1 MPKGPGLLLT
11 FAYYFSTATLLA
23 DLVLAQQ
30 LHFGVN
36 SRVTLQLSLI
46 VGIVTGLIGLYMNRS
61 QTLQFTI
68 GNQKRFKNH
77 LESTLDQLGFDTK
90 TDEEGYQIYTN
101 SGWQR
106 WFAGKILVKVE
117 RQSVEIVSRA
127 SNIRQLAPLVEKKS

>member
-30 LHFGVN
+30 LHLSIN
-36 SRVTLQLSLI
+36 SPFTLQLSLI
-46 VGIVTGLIGLYMNRS
+46 VGMATGLIGLYMNRS

-68 GNQKRFKNH
+68 RNQKRFKNQF
-77 LESTLDQLGFDTK
+77 ESTLEQLGFDTK
-90 TDEEGYQIYTN
+90 TDEEDYTIYTN

-106 WFAGKILVKVE
+106 WFAGKILVKIE
-117 RQSVEIVSRA
+117 RQSVVIVSRA
-127 SNIRQLAPLVEKKS
+127 SNIRQLAPLVAKKS